1 MAMLTSFACA
11 AGGIGLMWAIHN
23 YNSKEFSG
31 GQLFANKDIGLL
43 FRYIRHGFSYLG

>member
-1 MAMLTSFACA
+1 MVASFSSA
-11 AGGIGLMWAIHN
+11 AAAVGLMWAIHN

-31 GQLFANKDIGLL
+31 GQLFANKDIGIL